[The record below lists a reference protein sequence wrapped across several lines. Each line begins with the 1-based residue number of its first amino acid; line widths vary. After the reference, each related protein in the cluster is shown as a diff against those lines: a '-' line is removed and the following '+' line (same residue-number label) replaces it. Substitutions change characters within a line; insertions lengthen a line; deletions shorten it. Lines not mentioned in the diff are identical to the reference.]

1 MHVPNKQRRKE
12 IKKTNLVSV
21 FFFFFLISL
30 CFSVFYSISPAL
42 AATDKEKLSIIPAD
56 EEKLSIIPADKD
68 SLSII
73 AINGEEIY
81 IRSGYSH
88 NFLQDYQLY
97 IKGTDTEGKRVWIE
111 LSRNGVSLQDS
122 IVTEGSQFV
131 YSYNSTEILNLT
143 VDTIYEGAD
152 GVLVKF
158 SPVYQ
163 YLDPRLPVP
172 QTPTESFDNASNN
185 TSSSA
190 APELETH
197 AEGFDMPLFL
207 LGLGAVLLVT
217 GFFAGKGK
225 KKYNF

>member
-1 MHVPNKQRRKE
+1 MRVPDEKRRKE
-12 IKKTNLVSV
+12 IEGINLISMFS
-21 FFFFFLISL
+21 FFLLISL

-42 AATDKEKLSIIPAD
+42 AAADKEKKLSIIPAN
-56 EEKLSIIPADKD
+56 KS

-81 IRSGYSH
+81 VRSGYSH
-88 NFLQDYQLY
+88 DFLQDYQLY
-97 IKGTDTEGKRVWIE
+97 VKGADTEGKRIWIE
-111 LSRNGVSLQDS
+111 LSRNGVPLQDD

-131 YSYNSTEILNLT
+131 YSQNSTEILNLT

-163 YLDPRLPVP
+163 YIDPRLPVP
-172 QTPTESFDNASNN
+172 QTPTESIDNSSNNN

-190 APELETH
+190 DPELETQ

-207 LGLGAVLLVT
+207 LGMGAMLLVT
-217 GFFAGKGK
+217 GFFAGKVK
-225 KKYNF
+225 RK

>member
-1 MHVPNKQRRKE
+1 MRVPDEKRRKE
-12 IKKTNLVSV
+12 IKEINLISMFS
-21 FFFFFLISL
+21 FFLLISL

-42 AATDKEKLSIIPAD
+42 AAADKEK
-56 EEKLSIIPADKD
+56 KLSIIPADKP

-81 IRSGYSH
+81 VRSGYSH
-88 NFLQDYQLY
+88 DFLQDYQLY
-97 IKGTDTEGKRVWIE
+97 VKGADTEGKRIWIE
-111 LSRNGVSLQDS
+111 LSRNGVSLQDD

-131 YSYNSTEILNLT
+131 YSQNSTEILNLT

-163 YLDPRLPVP
+163 YIDPRLPVP
-172 QTPTESFDNASNN
+172 QTPNESIDNSSNNN

-190 APELETH
+190 DPELETQ

-207 LGLGAVLLVT
+207 LGMGAMLLVT
-217 GFFAGKGK
+217 GFFAGKVK
-225 KKYNF
+225 RK

>member
-1 MHVPNKQRRKE
+1 MLVPDKQRRKE
-12 IKKTNLVSV
+12 IKETNLASI
-21 FFFFFLISL
+21 FFFFLLISL
-30 CFSVFYSISPAL
+30 CSSVFYSISPAL
-42 AATDKEKLSIIPAD
+42 AAEGKERLSV
-56 EEKLSIIPADKD
+56 IPADKG

-111 LSRNGVSLQDS
+111 LRRNGVSLQDG
-122 IVTEGSQFV
+122 IVTEGSQFA
-131 YSYNSTEILNLT
+131 YSHNSTEILNLT

-163 YLDPRLPVP
+163 YLDPKLPMP

-185 TSSSA
+185 TSSPA
-190 APELETH
+190 DPELETQ

-207 LGLGAVLLVT
+207 LGLGTVLLVT
-217 GFFAGKGK
+217 SFFAGKGK
-225 KKYNF
+225 KKQNL